1 MKVKGKIIDL
11 ALDYSTHRP
20 KLTIQLNR
28 QDNLYGY
35 DEIKDEELLDIEIKK
50 ATKKRGLKANKYFH
64 ALIND
69 LACYYRSKGIVISD
83 DEVKINI
90 NLQYGTLARDNK
102 GKVMGVKVPKDTDIQ
117 EFYPYAKWYK
127 TEDDCDCYIFYKRT
141 HNLDSK
147 EFWQLIKGL
156 EWECEKVGI
165 ETLEEK
171 EFKKMMEEYE
181 RDYKK
186 NRSI

>member
-1 MKVKGKIIDL
+1 M
-11 ALDYSTHRP
+11 
-20 KLTIQLNR
+20 
-28 QDNLYGY
+28 
-35 DEIKDEELLDIEIKK
+35 
-50 ATKKRGLKANKYFH
+50 
-64 ALIND
+64 
-69 LACYYRSKGIVISD
+69 
-83 DEVKINI
+83 
-90 NLQYGTLARDNK
+90 
-102 GKVMGVKVPKDTDIQ
+102 
-117 EFYPYAKWYK
+117 
-127 TEDDCDCYIFYKRT
+127 FYKRT

-181 RDYKK
+181 KDYKK